1 MMSGS
6 YEKTCSGEKFLTFL
20 SLTMGLLNTQ
30 RAIDMLS
37 TALFFGLGLVLL
49 VLGANS
55 LVRGASNLAF
65 SFGISPLVVGLTV
78 VAFGTSAP
86 EIAVSIG
93 AVLEGT
99 TDIAVGNVVG
109 SNIFNVLFVLG
120 VSALIAPLIVNL
132 QLIRQEVPIMI
143 GASVLLL
150 LLSLDGVLSWTDGA
164 ILAILMVAY
173 TAFLVIQ
180 SRSQSQA
187 GQTEFDVENQPAK
200 PGAWDS
206 RLPAQLG
213 LIAFGLFLLVL
224 GSDWLVGSAV
234 EFAKVM
240 GVSDVVIALT
250 IVSAGTSLPEVAT
263 SVAAALKGERDI
275 AVGNVVGSST
285 FNIFACLGLASLVAV
300 PAGLQVAPSL
310 LAFDMW
316 VMLAVAFASLPIF
329 LTGREIARWEGAVFV
344 GYYTAYVVYL
354 ILDAQGHDALQLYS
368 STMLSF
374 VVPITVITL
383 VVSMLRGKH
392 RSSA

>member
-1 MMSGS
+1 MSES
-6 YEKTCSGEKFLTFL
+6 YEKTRSGEKLLGFL

-30 RAIDMLS
+30 KANDMLS
-37 TALFFGLGLVLL
+37 TAVFFGLGLVLL

-55 LVRGASNLAF
+55 LVRGASKLAF

-86 EIAVSIG
+86 EVAVSVG
-93 AVLEGT
+93 AALEGT

-109 SNIFNVLFVLG
+109 SNIFNVLFILG

-143 GASVLLL
+143 GASILLL
-150 LLSLDGVLSWTDGA
+150 LLSMDGVLSWVDGA
-164 ILAILMVAY
+164 ILVILMVAY

-180 SRSQSQA
+180 SRNEKQS
-187 GQTEFDVENQPAK
+187 GNTEFDVENQPAK

-206 RLPAQLG
+206 RWPAQLG
-213 LIAFGLFLLVL
+213 LIALGLFFLVV
-224 GSDWLVGSAV
+224 GSDWLVGAAV

-275 AVGNVVGSST
+275 AVGNVVGSCT
-285 FNIFACLGLASLVAV
+285 FNVLACLGLASLVAV
-300 PAGLQVAPSL
+300 PAGLQVAPSIM
-310 LAFDMW
+310 AFDMW
-316 VMLAVAFASLPIF
+316 VMLAVAFACLPIF
-329 LTGREIARWEGAVFV
+329 LTGREIARWEGAIFLA
-344 GYYTAYVVYL
+344 YYAAYVVYL
-354 ILDAQGHDALQLYS
+354 VLDAQGHDALGFYS
-368 STMLSF
+368 NTMLSF
-374 VVPITVITL
+374 VVPITLVTL
-383 VVSMLRGKH
+383 VVSVLRGK
-392 RSSA
+392 SQTPA